1 MKERKRYRRGK
12 KQGVGELGW
21 GSWGSGDQLLCLI
34 ASLIQ
39 NILCLWAKISGN
51 APSEYTECSR
61 WSERD
66 LD

>member
-1 MKERKRYRRGK
+1 MEEVKNR
-12 KQGVGELGW
+12 GW